1 MRFATNNPQQSSKL
15 APPIQN
21 AKKMINTESTQ
32 DLGLDSVRLQIEGMR
47 CASCAASIENM
58 LKKKEGIH
66 NANVYILNH
75 TASIQF
81 YSNQCGIDNIISSI
95 EALGFKAS
103 IAAKPS
109 FVSTNPTFTTQPF
122 TQDNSKQKEKQID
135 SKILK
140 YTQSPSPTQSGR
152 ESKIPQKSLLKQLN
166 DFIECKLLN
175 DNRRLAFS
183 IMLSIIIVYISMLHD
198 MFHTPLPQWL
208 HNPIANGITQIFI
221 TLCVMHFGRN
231 MYFHGLKALFRL
243 RPNMD
248 SLVSIG
254 SLSGFFYSC
263 FAFIQGI
270 VEADSF
276 HVYFESVCVILSF
289 IMLGKYIEENAK
301 NKAIKHAKTLLE
313 KQNTTALKILNPLA
327 LKSDSKTALKIQ
339 EVECDSLAINDYIQI
354 LPHSFV
360 PIDSILHSQYANID
374 ESMLS
379 GESIPIKKEKT
390 QRLYAGTQN
399 LDTPIIAQ
407 VTHTLKDST
416 ISKMQ
421 SLLAQ
426 TLESKANIA
435 KLADRISLFFVPLVL
450 GLAICSGIFW
460 LIYADLQTAMLY
472 FSSTLLISCP
482 CALGLATP
490 MAILFANARAN
501 MFGIFF
507 KNAQS
512 LENLTKTDYI
522 LFDKTGTLTQRDF
535 NIHSIHLAD
544 ENICYKASDLLH
556 IAASIELSSN
566 HIIAKAICNAAKD
579 ITPYKQINSKHYINA
594 GIESTLLIDSKEHTF
609 LIGNAKL
616 LKENANLMVAD
627 KTAEGMICIY
637 LAEIS
642 KEGATLLGYILLEET
657 LKPHAKE
664 MIQELQKMGFC
675 CEILSGDATNNVAHI
690 ANILQIPYH
699 SQCLPE
705 DKMRYIES
713 LQNKGHK
720 VIMVG
725 DGINDVIAIA
735 KADIAFVMA
744 SGSEVSIE
752 HGSVIYFKD
761 DLFGIVQAIR
771 LGRETLRNI
780 KQNLAFAFI
789 YNILCI
795 PIAMGILSPF
805 GISLN
810 PMLASL
816 AMSLSSISVV
826 GNASR
831 LYGFRK
837 K

>member
-1 MRFATNNPQQSSKL
+1 MRFATNNPQKSSTL
-15 APPIQN
+15 APPVQHS
-21 AKKMINTESTQ
+21 KKNINTESMQ

-47 CASCAASIENM
+47 CASCAASIEDA
-58 LKKKEGIH
+58 LKKRFSIH
-66 NANVYILNH
+66 SANVYILNH
-75 TASIQF
+75 TASIHF
-81 YSNQCGIDNIISSI
+81 DSKQCSTEDIISSI

-103 IAAKPS
+103 IVAD
-109 FVSTNPTFTTQPF
+109 PTFKVQLAQTTLE
-122 TQDNSKQKEKQID
+122 QKENLKSQID
-135 SKILK
+135 SKA
-140 YTQSPSPTQSGR
+140 Q
-152 ESKIPQKSLLKQLN
+152 QKGYLQQLN
-166 DFIECKLLN
+166 DFIEHKLLN
-175 DNRRLAFS
+175 DKKRLA
-183 IMLSIIIVYISMLHD
+183 LSIILSAIIVYISMLHD
-198 MFHTPLPQWL
+198 MLHTPLPQWL
-208 HNPIANGITQIFI
+208 HSPIANGITQLFI

-231 MYFHGLKALFRL
+231 MYFHGIKALFRL

-254 SLSGFFYSC
+254 SLAGFFYSC
-263 FAFIQGI
+263 FALMQGI
-270 VEADSF
+270 IGAASF
-276 HVYFESVCVILSF
+276 HIYFESVCVILSF

-301 NKAIKHAKTLLE
+301 KKAIKHAKALLE
-313 KQNTTALKILNPLA
+313 KQNTTALKIVNPLE
-327 LKSDSKTALKIQ
+327 LSENSKSAIKTQ
-339 EVECDSLAINDYIQI
+339 EVACDSLAINDYIQI

-379 GESIPIKKEKT
+379 GESIPIRKEKA
-390 QRLYAGTQN
+390 QKLYAGTQN
-399 LDTPIIAQ
+399 LDTPIIAK

-421 SLLAQ
+421 SLLTQ

-435 KLADRISLFFVPLVL
+435 KLADRISLFFVPFVL

-472 FSSTLLISCP
+472 FASTLLISCP

-490 MAILFANARAN
+490 MAILFANSRAN

-507 KNAQS
+507 KNAES

-535 NIHSIHLAD
+535 NIKSITLAN
-544 ENICYKASDLLH
+544 ENACYNTSDLLH
-556 IAASIELSSN
+556 IAASIELTSN
-566 HIIAKAICNAAKD
+566 HIIAKAICNATKD
-579 ITPYKQINSKHYINA
+579 ITPYKQINSTHYINA

-609 LIGNAKL
+609 LIGNARL
-616 LKENANLMVAD
+616 LQERANLIVANDGTKGMV
-627 KTAEGMICIY
+627 CIY
-637 LAEIS
+637 LAEIING
-642 KEGATLLGYILLEET
+642 KATLLGHILLEET

-664 MIQELQKMGFC
+664 MMQELQKMGFC
-675 CEILSGDATNNVAHI
+675 CEILSGDTTNNVAYI
-690 ANILQIPYH
+690 ANVLQIPYH
-699 SQCLPE
+699 AQCLPE

-752 HGSVIYFKD
+752 HGSVIYFRD
-761 DLFGIVQAIR
+761 DLLGITRAIS
-771 LGRETLRNI
+771 LGRETLLNI

-805 GISLN
+805 NISLN
-810 PMLASL
+810 PMLASF
-816 AMSLSSISVV
+816 AMSLSSLSIV

-831 LYGFRK
+831 LYGVRK

>member
-1 MRFATNNPQQSSKL
+1 MRFATNNPQKLSTL
-15 APPIQN
+15 APPMQHT
-21 AKKMINTESTQ
+21 KKSINTESKQ
-32 DLGLDSVRLQIEGMR
+32 DLGLDSIRLQIEGMR
-47 CASCAASIENM
+47 CASCSASIESA
-58 LKKKEGIH
+58 LKKQAGIH
-66 NANVYILNH
+66 SANVYILNH

-81 YSNQCGIDNIISSI
+81 DPQQCNIEKII
-95 EALGFKAS
+95 ECINNLGFRAS
-103 IAAKPS
+103 TATKPN
-109 FVSTNPTFTTQPF
+109 FIPTNTKTQPLF
-122 TQDNSKQKEKQID
+122 TQVIQEQKEKLEIQID
-135 SKILK
+135 SK
-140 YTQSPSPTQSGR
+140 TS
-152 ESKIPQKSLLKQLN
+152 QKNILKQLN
-166 DFIECKLLN
+166 DFIEYRILN
-175 DNRRLAFS
+175 DKRRLLLS
-183 IMLSIIIVYISMLHD
+183 IILSIIIIYISMLYN
-198 MFHTPLPQWL
+198 MFHVPLPQWL
-208 HNPIANGITQIFI
+208 SNPIANGITQLFI

-231 MYFHGLKALFRL
+231 MYFHGIKALIRL

-254 SLSGFFYSC
+254 SLAGFFYSC
-263 FAFIQGI
+263 LTLAQGI
-270 VEADSF
+270 MGVDF

-313 KQNTTALKILNPLA
+313 KQNVVALKIINPLE
-327 LKSDSKTALKIQ
+327 LSEDNEVSIKTQ
-339 EVECDSLAINDYIQI
+339 EVSCDSLAINDYIQI

-360 PIDSILHSQYANID
+360 PVDSILHSQYAHVD

-379 GESIPIKKEKT
+379 GESIPIRKEKM
-390 QRLYAGTQN
+390 QKLYAGTQN
-399 LDTPIIAQ
+399 IDTPIIAK
-407 VTHTLKDST
+407 VTHALKDST

-421 SLLAQ
+421 SLLSQ

-450 GLAICSGIFW
+450 VLAICSGIFW
-460 LIYADLQTAMLY
+460 LIYSDLQTAMLY
-472 FSSTLLISCP
+472 FASTLLISCP

-535 NIHSIHLAD
+535 NIHSINLAKNANYNYTD
-544 ENICYKASDLLH
+544 KDLLH
-556 IAASIELSSN
+556 IAASIECTSN
-566 HIIAKAICNAAKD
+566 HILAKAICNAAKD
-579 ITPYKQINSKHYINA
+579 MTLYKQLNSTHHINA

-616 LKENANLMVAD
+616 LQERANLIVTD
-627 KTAEGMICIY
+627 ENTKGLLCVY
-637 LAEIS
+637 LAEINN
-642 KEGATLLGYILLEET
+642 KKATLLGHILLEET

-664 MIQELQKMGFC
+664 MIEELQKMGFC
-675 CEILSGDATNNVAHI
+675 CEILSGDTTNNVSHI
-690 ANILQIPYH
+690 AEILQIPYH
-699 SQCLPE
+699 AKCLPE
-705 DKMRYIES
+705 DKMIYIES

-720 VIMVG
+720 VIMIG
-725 DGINDVIAIA
+725 DGINDVMAIA
-735 KADIAFVMA
+735 KADISFVMN

-752 HGSVIYFKD
+752 HGNVIYFRD
-761 DLFGIVQAIR
+761 DLLGIVQAIH
-771 LGRETLRNI
+771 LGKATLRNI
-780 KQNLAFAFI
+780 KQNLTFAFL

-810 PMLASL
+810 PMIASL

-837 K
+837 I